1 MAVGGG
7 VALNLFTEFVNITG
21 PTYLTRPREV
31 VNDAQK
37 TNYGTLGYM
46 LRGQGMSDVLQGG
59 SDIRDYIYLSS
70 VRRAR
75 SYKPNQRQTYS
86 NPQTGV
92 TWKIDWRF
100 FLTDMVWTDEEII
113 LNAGGNM
120 SQEAKFQAY
129 KDLYWRKQ
137 QDLYTDQMN
146 FFEELFWAAP
156 SNAEM
161 EAAGGQEM
169 FSIPC
174 FIHGNDLQGTAGQ
187 VQTAEHPL
195 EYSGGS
201 AVAWTTI
208 ANINPDTA
216 DGGENWANIVL
227 QYGDASGGSDS
238 NGFTVGS
245 IDNVLH
251 FLDMAYHATD
261 FRPPPMFPEYFENPQ
276 KQQRPGPFIA
286 CSLLGKTRLMF
297 LYRESKDLWIDM
309 KDPFFNPTYAGSPIV
324 YIAQLDTAALYDNDD
339 QSALVTEITASGG
352 GAASAE
358 QIGPRYYGVQP
369 QYLRPVFHTDRYF
382 TSLGVMTDVEQPTT
396 HVMPVNTYAN
406 LAPRSRN
413 RHFLLAP
420 LNDHV

>member
-59 SDIRDYIYLSS
+59 ADIRDYIYLSA

-75 SYKPNQRQTYS
+75 SYKPNQRQTYT
-86 NPQTGV
+86 NPQTGT
-92 TWKIDWRF
+92 TWTINWRF

-146 FFEELFWAAP
+146 FFEELFWATP
-156 SNAEM
+156 DTAEM
-161 EAAGGQEM
+161 EAQGGQEM
-169 FSIPC
+169 YSIPC
-174 FIHGNDLQGTAGQ
+174 FITENDAQGTVGE
-187 VQTAEHPL
+187 VQTAEHPFDVNL
-195 EYSGGS
+195 T
-201 AVAWTTI
+201 AWTTI
-208 ANINPDTA
+208 AGINPDVA
-216 DGGENWANIVL
+216 DGGENWANILL
-227 QYGDASGGSDS
+227 QYGGTSTA
-238 NGFTVGS
+238 NGFTVAN

-251 FLDMAYHATD
+251 YLDMAYHATD
-261 FRPPPMFPEYFENPQ
+261 FRPPPMFQEYFENPQ
-276 KQQRPGPFIA
+276 KQQQPGPFIA
-286 CSLLGKTRLMF
+286 CSLIGKTKLMF
-297 LYRESKDLWIDM
+297 LYRESKDRWIDM

-324 YIAQLDTAALYDNDD
+324 YIAQLDTAALYTDSVATPTAAVSE
-339 QSALVTEITASGG
+339 SAADVV
-352 GAASAE
+352 
-358 QIGPRYYGVQP
+358 GPRYYGIQP
-369 QYLRPVFHTDRYF
+369 QYLRPVFHSDRYF

-413 RHFLLAP
+413 RHFMLTP
-420 LNDHV
+420 EITHP

>member
-1 MAVGGG
+1 MTSVGGG

-46 LRGQGMSDVLQGG
+46 LRGQGMADVLQGG
-59 SDIRDYIYLSS
+59 ADIRDYIYLAA

-75 SYKPNQRQTYS
+75 SYKPNQRQTYN
-86 NPQTGV
+86 NPQTGT
-92 TWKIDWRF
+92 TWRIDWRF

-120 SQEAKFQAY
+120 SREAKFQAY

-156 SNAEM
+156 NNAQM
-161 EAAGGQEM
+161 ESASGQEM

-174 FIHGNDLQGTAGQ
+174 FIHENDLQGTAGG

-195 EYSGGS
+195 EYLGGA
-201 AVAWTTI
+201 AVTWSTI
-208 ANINPDTA
+208 AGINPDVA
-216 DGGENWANIVL
+216 DGGENWANIVV
-227 QYGDASGGSDS
+227 QYGGTTTTAPAGFLPGSQNNILYS
-238 NGFTVGS
+238 
-245 IDNVLH
+245 
-251 FLDMAYHATD
+251 LDVAYGATD
-261 FRPPPMFPEYFENPQ
+261 FRPPPMFQEYFENPQ
-276 KQQRPGPFIA
+276 HQQRPGPFIA
-286 CSLLGKTRLMF
+286 CSLIGKSRLMF
-297 LYRESKDLWIDM
+297 VYRESKDVWIDA
-309 KDPFFNPTYAGSPIV
+309 KDPFFNPTYAGAPIV
-324 YIAQLDTAALYDNDD
+324 YIAQLDTAAIYDNDN
-339 QSALVTEITASGG
+339 QTALVTEITAAGG

-358 QIGPRYYGVQP
+358 KIGPRYYGIQP

-382 TSLGVMTDVEQPTT
+382 TSLGVMTDVDQPTT

-413 RHFLLAP
+413 RHFLLSP
-420 LNDHV
+420 RIDHV